1 MSINYFYNIG
11 NGRFTQIGEGV
22 ITRTIESKLQDLVSI
37 KDFGAIAGG
46 FDSTSAITNAN
57 NSLTSKY
64 VPYGVYTTTL
74 ASTQLSGVYFGDGQ
88 IVDAASNKR
97 AKMFSAVKTSPS
109 SLGSENSIETAFNG
123 DLSKIPFAVEHRI
136 TGAATAGQP
145 SSGYL
150 YTPEITPHYTFLYN
164 SSGWNQS
171 TSTNTGRTGIPAY
184 RTNVYHAGQGDA
196 VAYNANVYCNSTK
209 VGSTSFLANPAAVL
223 FSGDV
228 SSGADGV
235 YLNPYEIGMTDNGY
249 DVAGVGHVIKMTRTN
264 STGAK
269 SAWWAGYRAQS
280 IGSVPIDVGYSAYGL
295 MSIGLDFS
303 FITLPNSG
311 TYNNAAITLKAD
323 QRIYGNSNGTDT
335 SGLGRYPSNL
345 NTDYFTYSSSL
356 SAWNFVTGNA
366 SVLQLYSTKVGCN
379 RSLEILR
386 AGDGIG
392 IKSGTN
398 CKIGSTSLVN
408 GTVTV
413 LNTSVTANSI
423 VVPNR
428 KTISGTPGFL
438 SYTTTTGVSFTIT
451 STSNT
456 DNSTIDWLIVEKI

>member
-1 MSINYFYNIG
+1 MGMFPEDSNKSYK
-11 NGRFTQIGEGV
+11 TDQIV
-22 ITRTIESKLQDLVSI
+22 RSVSDKLKNFKDVLDYSTIADADSFS
-37 KDFGAIAGG
+37 GA
-46 FDSTSAITNAN
+46 
-57 NSLTSKY
+57 KY
-64 VPYGVYTTTL
+64 VPNGVYTTTL
-74 ASTQLSGVYFGDGQ
+74 GSAQLTNTYWGNGQ
-88 IVDAASNKR
+88 IIDSAGNKR
-97 AKMFSAVKTSPS
+97 AKYFSTVKGAPS

-123 DLSKIPFAVEHRI
+123 DLSKVNFSVEHRI
-136 TGAATAGQP
+136 TGSDTAGQP
-145 SSGYL
+145 ATGYL
-150 YTPEITPHYTFLYN
+150 YRPEITPHYTFLYN

-171 TSTNTGRTGIPAY
+171 TTTSAGRTGICAY
-184 RTNVYHAGQGDA
+184 RTNVYHAGQGDV

-223 FSGDV
+223 FNGDV

-249 DVAGVGHVIKMTRTN
+249 DVAGVGHVVKMNRTN

-303 FITLPNSG
+303 FVTLPNSG

-356 SAWNFVTGNA
+356 SAWNFVVGNA

-392 IKSGTN
+392 IKSGAN
-398 CKIGSTSLVN
+398 CKIGVATLTAGS
-408 GTVTV
+408 VTV
-413 LNTSVTANSI
+413 SNTSVTANSVI
-423 VVPNR
+423 IHSR
-428 KTISGTPGFL
+428 KTVGGIAGHL
-438 SYTTTTGVSFTIT
+438 SYTVSAGASFTIT

-456 DNSTIDWLIVEKI
+456 DTSVVDWIIVEKL